1 MEITEVRIFPKEG
14 SDKKLKA
21 YATIT
26 IDNAFVVRNVKVI
39 EGNKGLFV
47 AMPSRKIKEPC
58 VKCHYKNV
66 VRSKFCNQCGSSLPI
81 KERRPH
87 VEGEPRDSEHKDI
100 AHPISIECREYIQK
114 KVLDAYQAEIKGGG
128 AHQAQAAAPAI
139 PATPPPAPEAPKPE
153 EPKTEGGDIE
163 L

>member
-1 MEITEVRIFPKEG
+1 MEITEVRIFAKEG
-14 SDKKLKA
+14 TDKKLKA

-58 VKCHYKNV
+58 IKCHFKNV
-66 VRSKFCNQCGSSLPI
+66 VRSKFCNQCGSSLPV
-81 KERRPH
+81 KEYKRPAPG
-87 VEGEPRDSEHKDI
+87 EGGRESEHKDI

-114 KVLDAYQAEIKGGG
+114 KVLSAYKQEKESGTRETVGSTEP
-128 AHQAQAAAPAI
+128 APAPI
-139 PATPPPAPEAPKPE
+139 PVEEVPKTEGPE
-153 EPKTEGGDIE
+153 TEGGDIE